1 MQDQSRGGI
10 RRDLDWFKPS
20 REVITLCQVL
30 LYYVV
35 EKLVAPDE
43 LHAATYIDRRTG
55 L

>member
-10 RRDLDWFKPS
+10 RRDLDWFKHS
-20 REVITLCQVL
+20 RKVITLRQVL

-43 LHAATYIDRRTG
+43 LQTATYIVRRTG